1 MARVEVVL
9 RVPQEHLRGTVLVT
23 GFPGFGKIG
32 YVVPRYLA
40 SAMGLAKA
48 GYVITSRMP
57 SVIVMED
64 DGVGLPFEIYYGS
77 GLTVVVNRAVPDP
90 RDQVAYCSELAG
102 LASRIGVK
110 YSILVGGLSR
120 EYEPPDE
127 KYGYR
132 WLHNT
137 HYKGPSLRAP
147 LMDQGLGVVGP
158 LALLHIFMEHY
169 GVPSVMVLPYSSVTG
184 VDYDSALV
192 GAKVILEEILGLSA
206 PLAGLEQLAARQR
219 EELEKIAEVLSQE
232 EEEKQRRGGT
242 IFM

>member
-9 RVPQEHLRGTVLVT
+9 RVPQENLKGTVLVT

-40 SAMGLAKA
+40 TALKLSKA

-57 SVIVMED
+57 SIVVMED
-64 DGVGLPFEIYYGS
+64 DGVGFPFEIYHGS
-77 GLTVVVNRAVPDP
+77 GLTVIVNRAVPDP
-90 RDQVAYCSELAG
+90 RDQVAYCSELAS
-102 LASRIGVK
+102 LAARAGIS
-110 YSILVGGLSR
+110 YAILVGGLSR
-120 EYEPPDE
+120 EYEPSDE

-132 WLHNT
+132 WLRNS
-137 HYKGPSLRAP
+137 HYKGPALKAP

-169 GVPSVMVLPYSSVTG
+169 SVPSIMVLPYSSVTG

-192 GAKVILEEILGLSA
+192 GAKVVLQEILGLPA

-219 EELEKIAEVLSQE
+219 EELEKIVEVLSQE